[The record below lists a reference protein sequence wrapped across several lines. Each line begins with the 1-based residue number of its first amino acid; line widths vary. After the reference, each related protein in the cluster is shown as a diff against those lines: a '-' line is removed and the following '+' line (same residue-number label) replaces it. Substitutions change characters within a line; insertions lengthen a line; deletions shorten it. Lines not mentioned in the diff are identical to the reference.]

1 MQVDGVKTGHTSGA
15 GYNLITSPTNGP
27 MRLIAVVLGASSDRI
42 RFTESEKL
50 LNWGFRFFTT
60 VVPITADKPF
70 TTEKVW
76 YGNQSTVLLG
86 TEKDA
91 VITIP
96 KGREQDLKATYS
108 LNSDYLKA
116 PLSKNQVVG
125 TINFFLNDQLIDK
138 RPLVVK
144 QAIEQ
149 GGFFS
154 RLWDYIVVTISSWW
168 HALFG

>member
-1 MQVDGVKTGHTSGA
+1 MVWQ
-15 GYNLITSPTNGP
+15 
-27 MRLIAVVLGASSDRI
+27 
-42 RFTESEKL
+42 
-50 LNWGFRFFTT
+50 
-60 VVPITADKPF
+60 PI
-70 TTEKVW
+70 
-76 YGNQSTVLLG
+76 YGLLG

-91 VITIP
+91 AITIP
-96 KGREQDLKATYS
+96 KGKEQELKATYT

-149 GGFFS
+149 GGFLS
-154 RLWDYIVVTISSWW
+154 RVWDYIVVTISSWW
-168 HALFG
+168 QALFG